1 MKMKLL
7 KKTWLSVLLLLMAS
21 IHLSAQVTFIT
32 RADRD
37 IIEGEPFEVQ
47 YILQGARQFTQFN
60 IPPMSDFQLMEVYDL
75 PPGQKYNEVL
85 QKIEEV
91 LTRVAVLKPNRK
103 GAAWI
108 PGATVEVNGKPISS
122 NRVRVNIAS
131 SQGNALAENEVE
143 DASYLLPGESI
154 DKKIEKNFFLTASVS
169 KPTCYVGEPLMAVY
183 KACSRLNARSQVSKR
198 PSFTG
203 FSVVEMV
210 DGYDSEPSVEKVNG
224 ENFFVHLVRKV
235 QLFPLQAGKY
245 EIDNAQVESVIQ
257 FAREGGDLSTSL
269 NRSGDVLRHAV
280 TVSSKTLP
288 VEVNPL
294 PEAGQPAN
302 FSGAVGSYTVEAA
315 SDKHKIESGD
325 VIHYKLTIRGKGNFP
340 LITAP
345 ELSFPG
351 GVTKGEVKVTD
362 ELNPYNFPL
371 SGTKTFEYELNIK
384 RAGLVTLPSVSF
396 SFFDPTDKS
405 YHMVESN
412 PVDVIVEQA
421 AKLSSPLV
429 TKQAEPSVPRQ
440 YYFFTFIAVAILAWV
455 SFQLIRSNAK
465 KPRPIPEEIIAEP
478 VVTNPMES
486 ADKAYH
492 SGDYRGFILE
502 IQKLLYHTCIHRYD
516 ITNSVQNREQ
526 LKSCLLSVGAPS
538 DLTDR
543 IYNVLSA
550 CEWQLYTPSMDPE
563 EVARIRSEAMVIL
576 ESLKHSA

>member
-1 MKMKLL
+1 MKFFT
-7 KKTWLSVLLLLMAS
+7 KTWLAFLMFLLTTF
-21 IHLSAQVTFIT
+21 HLSAQVTFIT
-32 RADRD
+32 RADHD

-47 YILQGARQFTQFN
+47 YILQGATQFTQFN
-60 IPPMSDFQLMEVYDL
+60 IPPMSDFQLVEVYDL
-75 PPGQKYNEVL
+75 PAGQKYNDVL
-85 QKIEEV
+85 QRIEDV

-108 PGATVEVNGKPISS
+108 PGATVEVNGKAISS

-131 SQGNALAENEVE
+131 APSKELAENEVE
-143 DASYLLPGESI
+143 DASYLLPGEDI
-154 DKKIEKNFFLTASVS
+154 EKKIQKNFFLTASVTKS
-169 KPTCYVGEPLMAVY
+169 SCYVGEPLMAVY

-257 FAREGGDLSTSL
+257 FAREGGDVSSSL

-302 FSGAVGSYTVEAA
+302 FSGAVGSYTIEAA
-315 SDKHKIESGD
+315 ADKHKIESGD
-325 VIHYKLTIRGKGNFP
+325 AIHYKLTIRGKGNFP

-345 ELSFPG
+345 DLSFPAG
-351 GVTKGEVKVTD
+351 ISKGEVKVTD

-384 RAGLVTLPSVSF
+384 RGGLVTIPSVNF
-396 SFFDPTDKS
+396 SYFDPADKS

-421 AKLSSPLV
+421 SKPVALQVIGK
-429 TKQAEPSVPRQ
+429 TEPTIPRH
-440 YYFFTFIAVAILAWV
+440 YYFLTFIAVAILAV
-455 SFQLIRSNAK
+455 VTIQLIRSNSNK
-465 KPRPIPEEIIAEP
+465 SRPVVEEVIAEP
-478 VVTNPMES
+478 VVVDPMET
-486 ADKAYH
+486 AETAFR

-502 IQKLLYHTCIHRYD
+502 IQKLIYHTCIHRYD
-516 ITNSVQNREQ
+516 IPNSTQNREQ
-526 LKSCLLSVGAPS
+526 LKNCLLGAGAS
-538 DLTDR
+538 HDLTDR
-543 IYNVLSA
+543 VYNLLSA
-550 CEWQLYTPSMDPE
+550 CEWQLYTPSMDSE
-563 EVARIRSEAMVIL
+563 EVAKIRTEAISIL
-576 ESLKHSA
+576 DTLKASA